1 MLQKLESGNHPQP
14 FKGPFSITRILP
26 GKVLGDKST
35 SSSFGP
41 LSNVDH
47 AVMQKGLTIKMHE
60 HVNDEILSYVVTG
73 TSIHRDSA
81 GYEVPI
87 SRGKLML
94 MNAGAS
100 FWHEEKVKE
109 DHLEMLQIFVRPFE
123 TDLPAEIQ
131 FHDKPVDNR
140 DWYLMVGPKGS
151 DAPLYVRQNVYIMD
165 AHMKAGDSLEVPIYE
180 GLKPFLYVMSG
191 EIQIGEILVGKQEA
205 VADDDAPLP
214 AFTAKTD
221 ATVVL
226 FVVDLKANM
235 SMAGTISGMAYE
247 Q

>member
-41 LSNVDH
+41 LSNIDH

-60 HVNDEILSYVVTG
+60 HVNDEILSYVGTG

-81 GYEVPI
+81 GFEVPI
-87 SRGKLML
+87 SRGKLMM
-94 MNAGAS
+94 MNAGES
-100 FWHEEKVKE
+100 FWHEEKVKK
-109 DHLEMLQIFVRPFE
+109 DHVEMLQIFVRPVE

-131 FHDKPVDNR
+131 FHDKPTDNR
-140 DWYLMVGPKGS
+140 DWYVMVGPEGS
-151 DAPLYVRQNVYIMD
+151 AAPLYVRQNVYIMD

-180 GLKPFLYVMSG
+180 GLAPFLYVMSG
-191 EIQIGEILVGKQEA
+191 EIQVGDILVGKQEA
-205 VADDDAPLP
+205 VTDVDAPLP

-226 FVVDLKANM
+226 FVVDLEAEM
-235 SMAGTISGMAYE
+235 SMAGTISGMEYE
-247 Q
+247 